1 MKVLAHAASLALAAL
16 MLTGLAAGTAHAQ
29 TRTPVITVAT
39 AIVRVTGHQ
48 PGYVRLSV
56 RFGQCVRDVRAWVTA
71 GDDGPGNTRSN
82 RVDHA
87 EARPGRD
94 FTVYVSISHADATAF
109 PGTWSVT
116 SVQAAT
122 CQDSKPVALDWPN
135 PVFQVTS

>member
-1 MKVLAHAASLALAAL
+1 MKVLTRAASLILAAL

-29 TRTPVITVAT
+29 TRTPAIAVDT
-39 AIVRVTGHQ
+39 AAVHVPGPR

-82 RVDHA
+82 RVDRA
-87 EARPGRD
+87 EATPGRD
-94 FTVYVSISHADATAF
+94 FTVYVSITRADATGF

-116 SVQAAT
+116 SVQAET
-122 CQDSKPVALDWPN
+122 CQGGRPVALYWPN
-135 PVFQVTS
+135 PVFQVTP

>member
-1 MKVLAHAASLALAAL
+1 MNVPARIAGLILATL
-16 MLTGLAAGTAHAQ
+16 MCTGLAAGTAHAQ
-29 TRTPVITVAT
+29 TRTPAITVGTAT
-39 AIVRVTGHQ
+39 VHVPGPR

-56 RFGQCVRDVRAWVTA
+56 RFGQCVRDVRAWITA

-82 RVDHA
+82 QVDQA

-94 FTVYVSISHADATAF
+94 FTVYISITRADATES

-116 SVQAAT
+116 SVQATA
-122 CQDSKPVALDWPN
+122 CQDGQPAALDWPN